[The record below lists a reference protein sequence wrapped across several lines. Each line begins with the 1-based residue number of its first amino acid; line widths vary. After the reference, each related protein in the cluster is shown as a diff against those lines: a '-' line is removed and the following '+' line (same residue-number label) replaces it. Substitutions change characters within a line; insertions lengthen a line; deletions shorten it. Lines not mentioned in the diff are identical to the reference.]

1 MRKKKIYKILFL
13 VLLCGYIIY
22 TFINQQQILNT
33 YKADAKRYSLQIEE
47 AKLKNSNLIAKK
59 NNVKTIFFEELVS
72 PKVAEIIAKEVNA
85 KTEVLNPLESLSE
98 DQIKKGEDY
107 FSVMEENLQVL
118 YEAIK

>member
-1 MRKKKIYKILFL
+1 MTVFIFL
-13 VLLCGYIIY
+13 LSFVYIYIISY
-22 TFINQQQILNT
+22 FPLFSIIFSQNICKSVL
-33 YKADAKRYSLQIEE
+33 D
-47 AKLKNSNLIAKK
+47 KK

-85 KTEVLNPLESLSE
+85 KTEELNPLESLSE
-98 DQIKKGEDY
+98 VQIKKGEDY

>member
-1 MRKKKIYKILFL
+1 MRQ
-13 VLLCGYIIY
+13 IIK
-22 TFINQQQILNT
+22 F
-33 YKADAKRYSLQIEE
+33 
-47 AKLKNSNLIAKK
+47 AKK

-72 PKVAEIIAKEVNA
+72 PKVAEIIAKEVNG